1 MKYQFFTIPVFD
13 SSAHAEELNKFCGQ
27 HRVVQVEKH
36 FVVNGDASFW
46 SFCVGY
52 LDNDNRQ
59 GANLRSRIDYR
70 EILNE
75 ADFAVFAKLRTVR
88 KQLAEADGVPPY
100 AVFTNEQLAKMV
112 TEKVRSKSKMKAIE
126 GVGDSRMAKYADA
139 MLAELLETNSDN
151 DETPTD

>member
-1 MKYQFFTIPVFD
+1 MKYQFFSIPAFD
-13 SSAHAEELNKFCGQ
+13 SGIPADELNKFCSQ

-36 FVVNGDASFW
+36 FVENGDTSFW

-52 LDNDNRQ
+52 LDVDNRQ

-70 EILNE
+70 EVLNE

-112 TEKVRSKSKMKAIE
+112 TEKITSKSEMKAID
-126 GVGDSRMAKYADA
+126 GVGESRIAKYADA
-139 MLAELLETNSDN
+139 MLEVLLETDSDN
-151 DETPTD
+151 DETATN